1 MKILLITILSFVICS
16 CNGQHND
23 APVNLN
29 VSQKP
34 IVVELFTSEGCSSC
48 PSADKLLANIS
59 DKNQQVL
66 LLSFHVDY
74 WNRLGWVDSFSNAMY
89 TNRQYDYAAKM
100 QLSSV
105 YTPQIVVN
113 GQAET
118 VGSNSTKVNKLLAA
132 NYLSAQI
139 INKVDASIN
148 NKQIVVTID
157 HGNLGKD
164 NELLVLLVQPSA
176 STKVKAGENEGSLL
190 QHKNVVRSMV
200 VMPVGTQTTTLSA
213 PFISNDWQVVAL
225 VQNKYNL
232 QIVDAKQTIVHSS
245 NGH

>member
-1 MKILLITILSFVICS
+1 VKILLITILSFVIYS
-16 CNGQHND
+16 SNGQQN
-23 APVNLN
+23 N
-29 VSQKP
+29 VPLSFNNAQKP

-48 PSADKLLANIS
+48 PSADKFLANIN
-59 DKNQQVL
+59 DKNRQVL

-74 WNRLGWVDSFSNAMY
+74 WNRLGWVDSFSNALY
-89 TNRQYDYAAKM
+89 TNRQYNYAAQM
-100 QLSSV
+100 QLSTV

-118 VGSNSTKVNKLLAA
+118 VGSNSTKVYKLLTA

-157 HGNLGKD
+157 HGNLGND
-164 NELLVLLVQPSA
+164 NELLVLLVQPTA
-176 STKVKAGENEGSLL
+176 STKVQAGENEGSLL
-190 QHKNVVRSMV
+190 QHKNIVRSMV
-200 VMPVGTQTTTLSA
+200 IMPVGTHTTTLSA

-232 QIVDAKQTIVHSS
+232 HIVDAKQTIVHSS
-245 NGH
+245 NAH